1 MEQMEH
7 KQSLAPLLWSENRA
21 LLDELS
27 EAESASLA
35 KYVNAQNVEDVQA
48 AIGSDQEIEQVLFWD
63 RGGKFDD
70 PAWRDLVPL
79 DETNRGLWNQATAF
93 FLAKR
98 KEAVACQRRSD
109 LTLLSQFNPGLL
121 FTGLAG
127 ALRCREEGRPDPRG
141 ACFQGVEFR
150 LTGSVGE
157 QANSLSIVPRE
168 AGGWEV
174 VLGAPAAPGML
185 VNLGDGYSQLQV
197 AQLLGRDLSKNGL
210 PGSLRSLDGAPVECE
225 LKAVRKKVRQGLD
238 SGLPPEARLH
248 LSLEASGTGDALVK
262 AENIAQTI
270 YKRLG
275 LEMEIASLAR
285 QYGNFFL
292 VRNENFEDFLACDG
306 ECPGVVFLTATL
318 ECRRCRRELPLFK
331 QMAARYPA
339 VKFGL
344 VNMNAPH
351 ANFHER
357 VFGDMAGG
365 DANRFVQ
372 TADGATPFTIVYTP
386 DHSGGVVYRGHIATP
401 KDQRP
406 PSFRDVLA
414 LLDRHLPA
422 A

>member
-1 MEQMEH
+1 MEDMER
-7 KQSLAPLLWSENRA
+7 KQSLAPLLWAENRA
-21 LLDELS
+21 LLDQLS

-35 KYVNAQNVEDVQA
+35 KYVDEQNVEDVQA

-63 RGGKFDD
+63 GGGKFDD
-70 PAWRDLVPL
+70 PAWQDLVPL
-79 DETNRGLWNQATAF
+79 NEPNRELWNQATAL

-109 LTLLSQFNPGLL
+109 LTLLSQFNPGLI
-121 FTGLAG
+121 FTGLTG
-127 ALRCREEGRPDPRG
+127 ALRCDESGRPDPDG

-150 LTGSVGE
+150 LTGSIGE
-157 QANSLSIVPRE
+157 QANSLSVVGRE

-174 VLGAPAAPGML
+174 MLGTPTSPGMRL
-185 VNLGDGYSQLQV
+185 NLGDGYSQLQV
-197 AQLLGRDLSKNGL
+197 AQLLGRDLPKSGL
-210 PGSLRSLDGAPVECE
+210 SGSLRGLDGAPVECE

-238 SGLPPEARLH
+238 SGLPTQARLH
-248 LSLEASGTGDALVK
+248 LGLEVSSAGDALSQ

-275 LEMEIASLAR
+275 LELEIASLAR
-285 QYGNFFL
+285 QYGNFHL
-292 VRNENFEDFLACDG
+292 VRNENFDSFMEAG
-306 ECPGVVFLTATL
+306 EGCPGVVFLTATL

-386 DHSGGVVYRGHIATP
+386 EQGGGMAYRGHIATP

-406 PSFRDVLA
+406 PSSQDVLA
-414 LLDRHLPA
+414 LLDRHLPTA
-422 A
+422 